1 MVKNL
6 PANAGDT
13 SSILPWRRKWQPTPV
28 FLPGESRRQRRLVAY
43 SPWGRKESDTVRH
56 TGRHRGERWTRT
68 AAQSINPGAS
78 CLPSNFTQWHTFWLY
93 DLVVQPLSRVRLWY
107 PMDYSTS
114 GFPVLHYLPEL
125 AQTHVHWD
133 GDAIQTPH
141 PLLSPSPLALNFFPV
156 SGSFPMSLLFASG
169 GQTVVSFFISVGN
182 PLQYSC
188 LGNPMDRGAWWATV
202 HRVTKSQTGLSN

>member
-78 CLPSNFTQWHTFWLY
+78 CLPSNFTQLCLNLC
-93 DLVVQPLSRVRLWY
+93 D
-107 PMDYSTS
+107 PMDCSTS
-114 GFPVLHYLPEL
+114 GFPVNHHLLEL
-125 AQTHVHWD
+125 AQTHVHQVS
-133 GDAIQTPH
+133 DAIH
-141 PLLSPSPLALNFFPV
+141 LSHSLSSTSPAFNLSQHQGLFQSV
-156 SGSFPMSLLFASG
+156 SSSHQVAKVLEF
-169 GQTVVSFFISVGN
+169 Q
-182 PLQYSC
+182 LQHQSC
-188 LGNPMDRGAWWATV
+188 
-202 HRVTKSQTGLSN
+202 Q